1 MGGAPLCAAYAP
13 WHPRAKWKGGG
24 EEYDI
29 CEGDAWEFQSAV
41 EEDMEGGH
49 SAFPLLDPHSDLA
62 ERLTKLYMEVV

>member
-1 MGGAPLCAAYAP
+1 MCSICAVAPS
-13 WHPRAKWKGGG
+13 REVEGGGG

>member
-1 MGGAPLCAAYAP
+1 MCSICAVAPSREVEGG
-13 WHPRAKWKGGG
+13 GGG